1 MNVPKPSALADLRP
15 DLAAI
20 AGTIP
25 DGSRVLDI
33 VCGQGTLLAALAAHK
48 RVDAR
53 GLEIDPARVA
63 TCVSRGLSVVQGDAE
78 RDLTHYPDDAFDY
91 AILGQTIQMVDRPA
105 QVIDELLRVGR
116 AAFVSFPNFA
126 HWRMRVALGL
136 GGRMPVTPALPEA
149 WHATGNIRNLT
160 VVDFRELVADRG
172 AHIGRCWYFAK
183 GREIGEF
190 GANLRAEFA
199 LFLVERG

>member
-1 MNVPKPSALADLRP
+1 MSTHPDLRP

-20 AGTIP
+20 AGVIP

-33 VCGQGTLLAALAAHK
+33 GCGEGTLLAALAGQK
-48 RVDAR
+48 NVDAR
-53 GLEIDPARVA
+53 GLEIDPERVA

-78 RDLTHYPDDAFDY
+78 ADLVHYPDDAFDY
-91 AILGQTIQMVDRPA
+91 VILGQTIQMVDRPA
-105 QVIDELLRVGR
+105 EVIDELLRVGP

-149 WHATGNIRNLT
+149 WHATANIRNLT
-160 VVDFRELVADRG
+160 VVDFKELVADRG
-172 AHIGRCWYFAK
+172 ARIDRAWYFAK
-183 GREIGEF
+183 GRPIRER

-199 LFLVERG
+199 LFLVARG

>member
-1 MNVPKPSALADLRP
+1 MYEVR
-15 DLAAI
+15 
-20 AGTIP
+20 G
-25 DGSRVLDI
+25 R
-33 VCGQGTLLAALAAHK
+33 LLACGKPEAA
-48 RVDAR
+48 AN
-53 GLEIDPARVA
+53 
-63 TCVSRGLSVVQGDAE
+63 C
-78 RDLTHYPDDAFDY
+78 
-91 AILGQTIQMVDRPA
+91 LG
-105 QVIDELLRVGR
+105 VGR

-160 VVDFRELVADRG
+160 VVDFKELVSDRG
-172 AHIGRCWYFAK
+172 ARIERAWYFGK

-199 LFLVERG
+199 LFLIGRG

>member
-1 MNVPKPSALADLRP
+1 MSTLPDLRP

-33 VCGQGTLLAALAAHK
+33 GCGEGTLLAALAEHK
-48 RVDAR
+48 GIDAR
-53 GLEIDPARVA
+53 GLEIDP
-63 TCVSRGLSVVQGDAE
+63 
-78 RDLTHYPDDAFDY
+78 
-91 AILGQTIQMVDRPA
+91 
-105 QVIDELLRVGR
+105 LLRVGR
-116 AAFVSFPNFA
+116 SAFISFPNFA

-136 GGRMPVTPALPEA
+136 GGRMPVTPALPES

-160 VVDFRELVADRG
+160 VVDFKELVSDRG
-172 AHIGRCWYFAK
+172 ARIERAWYFGK

-199 LFLVERG
+199 LFLIGRG

>member
-1 MNVPKPSALADLRP
+1 MSALADLRP
-15 DLAAI
+15 DFAAI
-20 AGTIP
+20 LATIP

-33 VCGQGTLLAALAAHK
+33 GCGEGTLLAALAEHK
-48 RVDAR
+48 GVDAR
-53 GLEIDPARVA
+53 GLEIDPERVA

-78 RDLTHYPDDAFDY
+78 ADLAHYPDDAFDY

-105 QVIDELLRVGR
+105 EVMDELLRVGR

-149 WHATGNIRNLT
+149 WHATSNIRNLT
-160 VVDFRELVADRG
+160 VVDFKDLVADRG
-172 AHIGRCWYFAK
+172 ARVERCWYFAK
-183 GREIGEF
+183 GRRIRER

-199 LFLVERG
+199 LFLVVRG

>member
-1 MNVPKPSALADLRP
+1 MSTLPDLRP

-33 VCGQGTLLAALAAHK
+33 GCGEGTLLAALAEHK
-48 RVDAR
+48 GVDAR
-53 GLEIDPARVA
+53 GLEIDPERVA
-63 TCVSRGLSVVQGDAE
+63 TCVAHGLSVVQGDAE
-78 RDLTHYPDDAFDY
+78 ADLVHYPDDAFDY

-105 QVIDELLRVGR
+105 EVIDELLRVGR

-136 GGRMPVTPALPEA
+136 GGRMPVTPALPES

-160 VVDFRELVADRG
+160 VVDFKELVADRG
-172 AHIGRCWYFAK
+172 ARIERAWYFAK

>member
-1 MNVPKPSALADLRP
+1 MNGSSATALADLRP

-25 DGSRVLDI
+25 DGARVLDI
-33 VCGQGTLLAALAAHK
+33 GCGEGTLLAALAEHK
-48 RVDAR
+48 NVDAR
-53 GLEIDPARVA
+53 GLEIDPDRVA
-63 TCVSRGLSVVQGDAE
+63 ACVSRGLSVVQGDAE
-78 RDLTHYPDDAFDY
+78 ADLVHYPDDAFDY

-105 QVIDELLRVGR
+105 EVIDELLRVGR
-116 AAFVSFPNFA
+116 GAFVSFPNFA

-160 VVDFRELVADRG
+160 VVDFKDLVAERG
-172 AHIGRCWYFAK
+172 ARIGRSWYFAK
-183 GREIGEF
+183 GRQIGER
-190 GANLRAEFA
+190 GVNLRAEFA

>member
-1 MNVPKPSALADLRP
+1 MSQLTDLRP

-20 AGTIP
+20 ARTIP

-33 VCGQGTLLAALAAHK
+33 GCGQGTLLAALAEYK

-63 TCVSRGLSVVQGDAE
+63 TCVARGLSVVQGDAE
-78 RDLTHYPDDAFDY
+78 ADLAHYPDAAFDY

-105 QVIDELLRVGR
+105 DVLDELLRVGR

-136 GGRMPVTPALPEA
+136 GGRMPVTPALPET

-172 AHIGRCWYFAK
+172 ARIEQSWFFAK
-183 GREIGEF
+183 GRPIRARN
-190 GANLRAEFA
+190 ANLRAEFA
-199 LFLVERG
+199 LFLIGRT

>member
-1 MNVPKPSALADLRP
+1 MSKLPDLRP

-25 DGSRVLDI
+25 DGARVLDI
-33 VCGQGTLLAALAAHK
+33 GCGPGTLLAALAEHK

-53 GLEIDPARVA
+53 GLEIDPERVA
-63 TCVSRGLSVVQGDAE
+63 TCVARGLSVVQGDAE
-78 RDLTHYPDDAFDY
+78 ADLVHYPDDAFDY

-105 QVIDELLRVGR
+105 EVIDELLRVGR
-116 AAFVSFPNFA
+116 AAFISFPNFA

-160 VVDFRELVADRG
+160 VVDFKDLVADRG
-172 AHIGRCWYFAK
+172 ARVERAWYFGK
-183 GREIGEF
+183 GHEIGEF

-199 LFLVERG
+199 LFLIGRG

>member
-1 MNVPKPSALADLRP
+1 MSTLADLRP

-20 AGTIP
+20 AATIP
-25 DGSRVLDI
+25 DGARVLDI
-33 VCGQGTLLAALAAHK
+33 GCGEGTLLAALAQHK

-53 GLEIDPARVA
+53 GLEIDPGRVA
-63 TCVSRGLSVVQGDAE
+63 TCVARGLSVVQGDAE
-78 RDLTHYPDDAFDY
+78 ADLAHYTDDAFDY

-105 QVIDELLRVGR
+105 EVLDELLRVGR

-160 VVDFRELVADRG
+160 VVDFKDLVAERG
-172 AHIGRCWYFAK
+172 ARIEQGWYFAR
-183 GREIGEF
+183 GRQIRQR

-199 LFLVERG
+199 LFLVVRG

>member
-1 MNVPKPSALADLRP
+1 MSQLPDLRP

-20 AGTIP
+20 AGIIP

-33 VCGQGTLLAALAAHK
+33 GCGQGTLLAALAEHK
-48 RVDAR
+48 HVDAR
-53 GLEIDPARVA
+53 GLEIDPTCVA

-78 RDLTHYPDDAFDY
+78 TDLVHYPDDAFDY

-105 QVIDELLRVGR
+105 EVLDELLRVGR

-136 GGRMPVTPALPEA
+136 GGRMPVTPALPET

-172 AHIGRCWYFAK
+172 AQIERSWFFAK
-183 GREIGEF
+183 GRPIRARS
-190 GANLRAEFA
+190 ANLRAEFA
-199 LFLVERG
+199 LFLIGRNA

>member
-1 MNVPKPSALADLRP
+1 MSAAAVFPLADLRP

-20 AGTIP
+20 AATIP
-25 DGSRVLDI
+25 EGARVLDI
-33 VCGQGTLLAALAAHK
+33 GCGEGTLLAALAEHK

-63 TCVSRGLSVVQGDAE
+63 TCVARGLSVVQGDAE
-78 RDLTHYPDDAFDY
+78 ADLEHYPDDAFDY

-105 QVIDELLRVGR
+105 DVLDELLRVGR

-126 HWRMRVALGL
+126 HWRMRLALGL

-160 VVDFRELVADRG
+160 VVDFRDLVAERG
-172 AHIGRCWYFAK
+172 ARIARSWHFAK
-183 GREIGEF
+183 GRKIGEN

>member
-1 MNVPKPSALADLRP
+1 MSAHPDLRP

-20 AGTIP
+20 AGVIP

-33 VCGQGTLLAALAAHK
+33 GCGEGTLLAALAGQK
-48 RVDAR
+48 NVDAR
-53 GLEIDPARVA
+53 GLEIDPERVA

-78 RDLTHYPDDAFDY
+78 ADLVHYPDDAFDY
-91 AILGQTIQMVDRPA
+91 VILGQTIQMVDRPA
-105 QVIDELLRVGR
+105 EVIDELLRVGP

-149 WHATGNIRNLT
+149 WHATANIRNLT
-160 VVDFRELVADRG
+160 VVDFKELVADRG
-172 AHIGRCWYFAK
+172 ARIDRAWYFAK
-183 GREIGEF
+183 GRPIRER

-199 LFLVERG
+199 LFLVTRG

>member
-1 MNVPKPSALADLRP
+1 MTELADLRP

-20 AGTIP
+20 AATIP

-33 VCGQGTLLAALAAHK
+33 GCGEGTLLAALAEHK
-48 RVDAR
+48 NVDAR
-53 GLEIDPARVA
+53 GLEIDPERVA
-63 TCVSRGLSVVQGDAE
+63 TCVARGLSVVQGDAE
-78 RDLTHYPDDAFDY
+78 ADLVHYPDDAFDY

-105 QVIDELLRVGR
+105 DILDELLRVGR

-149 WHATGNIRNLT
+149 WHATGNIRNLA
-160 VVDFRELVADRG
+160 VSDFRVLVAERG
-172 AHIGRCWYFAK
+172 ARIERGWYFAK
-183 GREIGEF
+183 GRAVPAR

-199 LFLVERG
+199 LFLVMRS

>member
-1 MNVPKPSALADLRP
+1 MSQLAILRP

-33 VCGQGTLLAALAAHK
+33 GCGQGTLLAALAEHK

-53 GLEIDPARVA
+53 GLEIDPACVA

-78 RDLTHYPDDAFDY
+78 ADLVHYPDDAFDY
-91 AILGQTIQMVDRPA
+91 TIFGQTIQMVDRPA
-105 QVIDELLRVGR
+105 DVLDELLRVGR

-126 HWRMRVALGL
+126 HWRMRIALGL
-136 GGRMPVTPALPEA
+136 GGRMPVTPALPET

-160 VVDFRELVADRG
+160 VVDFKDLVSDRG
-172 AHIGRCWYFAK
+172 ARIARSWHFAK
-183 GREIGEF
+183 GRRIGEA

>member
-1 MNVPKPSALADLRP
+1 MSTLAALRP
-15 DLAAI
+15 DLATI
-20 AGTIP
+20 AHAIP

-33 VCGQGTLLAALAAHK
+33 GCGQGTLLAALAEHK

-53 GLEIDPARVA
+53 GLEIDAECVA

-78 RDLTHYPDDAFDY
+78 RDLAHYPGDAFDFT
-91 AILGQTIQMVDRPA
+91 ILGQTIQMVDRPA
-105 QVIDELLRVGR
+105 EVLEELLRVGR

-160 VVDFRELVADRG
+160 VVDFRELVADCG
-172 AHIGRCWYFAK
+172 ARIERSWFFAK
-183 GREIGEF
+183 GRPIGAR

-199 LFLVERG
+199 LFLVVRGKD